1 MTDYR
6 KEEYWSRFAN
16 TFDEDQVY
24 IVGRD
29 IRQAVIRRLSEESN
43 LGEVVELGCGRGF
56 FTKAIAVNAT
66 QVLAT
71 DLSDEMVEAAG
82 TELKELQ
89 NITVQKV
96 DCENTAFPSEKFD
109 TVVMVNVVHFIE
121 NPEKSLQESYRIL
134 KAGGVLLLADYTG
147 YGMNWFS
154 MVKMGLRFFKKW
166 GKPPQY
172 AKKRLSPDELGY
184 LVEST
189 GFKVEDVQLIGDK
202 TKAIYLKGRKK

>member
-1 MTDYR
+1 MTDYK

-24 IVGRD
+24 IVGQD
-29 IRQAVIRRLSEESN
+29 IRQAVIRRLSEESD

-56 FTKAIAVNAT
+56 FTKAIAGNAT

-71 DLSDEMVEAAG
+71 DLSDEMVELAG
-82 TELKELQ
+82 TELKEFQ

-96 DCENTAFPSEKFD
+96 DCENTAFPSENFD

-121 NPEKSLQESYRIL
+121 NPDKCLQESYRIL
-134 KAGGVLLLADYTG
+134 KSGGVLLLADYTG
-147 YGMNWFS
+147 YGMNWFRLLN
-154 MVKMGLRFFKKW
+154 MGIRFFRKW

-172 AKKRLSPDELGY
+172 AKKGLSPNELGS
-184 LVEST
+184 LVESA
-189 GFKVEDVQLIGDK
+189 GFKVEDVQLIGVN
-202 TKAIYLKGRKK
+202 TKAVYLKGRKK